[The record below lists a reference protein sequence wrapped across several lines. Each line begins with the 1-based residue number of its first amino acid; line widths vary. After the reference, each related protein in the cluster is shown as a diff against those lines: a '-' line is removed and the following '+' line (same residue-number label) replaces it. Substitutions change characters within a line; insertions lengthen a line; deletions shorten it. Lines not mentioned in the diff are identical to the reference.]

1 MNPIGAIFNLLV
13 SLFGKLMNIIYLGL
27 DKIGMGNIALAIII
41 FTLITRLLL
50 YPSTVKQ
57 QKSSKLMAIIQPE
70 IKAIQAKYEGK
81 QDQQSM
87 MAQQAE
93 IKAVYEKY
101 GTSMTGSCVQLL
113 VQMPIIFALYQV
125 IMNVPKF
132 VPTIGSKFI
141 NIINQIG
148 LNGEELIIN
157 ILKFSEANGKVGA
170 RALNGLNYE
179 KMETI
184 TALSATDI
192 TNKAVEFLYQ
202 LNPEQMAKFAN
213 QFPEKTA
220 AIMEQYVDIEKVNT
234 IFNGA
239 INLSTAPNVNG
250 FSISPYLLIPILAAV
265 SQYAVAIIMQKQTK
279 SKNANDESDQM
290 QQTMKSMNI
299 MMPIMSAVFC
309 WGFASGIGIY
319 WISSSVFMLITYLII
334 NKQFEK
340 LDVDEM
346 IKSNIEKANKKRAKK
361 GLPPI
366 NEVQVANNIKKME
379 ENIEK
384 KEKEREELINS
395 QKEHIENADKFYFAD
410 EANPGSLFAKANMVK
425 KYNEKNNK

>member
-1 MNPIGAIFNLLV
+1 MNPILALFNLLV
-13 SLFGKLMNIIYLGL
+13 SLFGHLMNFIYLGL
-27 DKIGMGNIALAIII
+27 DRLGIGNIALAIII
-41 FTLITRLLL
+41 FTLITRILL

-70 IKAIQAKYEGK
+70 IKIIQAKYEGK
-81 QDQQSM
+81 TDQQSM

-101 GTSMTGSCVQLL
+101 GTSMTGSCVQFL

-125 IMNVPKF
+125 IMNVPKY
-132 VPTIGSKFI
+132 VPTIGSKFT
-141 NIINQIG
+141 NIINEIE
-148 LNGEELIIN
+148 LSGEELIVN

-184 TALSATDI
+184 TALSAKDI

-213 QFPEKTA
+213 QFPEKAA

-265 SQYAVAIIMQKQTK
+265 SQYAVSIIMQKQTK
-279 SKNANDESDQM
+279 TKNTNDEADQM
-290 QQTMKSMNI
+290 QQTMKSMNV

-319 WISSSVFMLITYLII
+319 WISSSVFMLITYLLI
-334 NKQFEK
+334 NKQLEN
-340 LDVDEM
+340 LDIDQM
-346 IKSNIEKANKKRAKK
+346 IKTNIEKVNKKRAKK

-366 NEVQVANNIKKME
+366 NEAKTADTIKKIEEVAERKEKQREEILNNQKDLIEEAEKYYFGDE
-379 ENIEK
+379 ENP
-384 KEKEREELINS
+384 
-395 QKEHIENADKFYFAD
+395 D
-410 EANPGSLFAKANMVK
+410 SLLAKVNMVR
-425 KYNEKNNK
+425 KYNEKHNK